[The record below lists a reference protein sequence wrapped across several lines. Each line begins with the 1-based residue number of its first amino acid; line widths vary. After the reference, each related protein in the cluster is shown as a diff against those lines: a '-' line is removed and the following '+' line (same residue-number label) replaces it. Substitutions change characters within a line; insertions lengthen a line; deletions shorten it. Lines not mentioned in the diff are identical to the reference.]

1 MDKKL
6 WVIGDSFTGI
16 GYRGV
21 KSWTE
26 IVSENF
32 NGKKFYI
39 SSKGS
44 RDFQTILDI
53 FLRNLKNISPNDFVI
68 LVIPTLI
75 RTRVPLKIPNI
86 DIELSNESRVDLKD
100 CKDYFVGTS
109 SYSKN
114 SPNSILEPPLNY
126 SEEKDMEKGSE
137 LWSIVNSSNA
147 SKQNYLKI
155 IESLKSYL
163 PFEIFIWSWT
173 DEFESDL
180 IFNKSKIKKELGI
193 WHTLHNLYNETNGKE
208 GYEGDAH
215 FSKQMNE
222 KFAEYI
228 IKQFSQHFK

>member
-6 WVIGDSFTGI
+6 WIIGDSFTGI
-16 GYRGV
+16 QYRGV

-32 NGKKFYI
+32 NGTRFYV

-53 FLRNLKNISPNDFVI
+53 FLKNLKNISENDFVI
-68 LVIPTLI
+68 LVIPTLT
-75 RTRVPLKIPNI
+75 RTRLPLNNSMI
-86 DIELSNESRVDLKD
+86 DVELSNENSNDLKNH
-100 CKDYFVGTS
+100 KDYFIGTT

-114 SPNSILEPPLNY
+114 SPNSKLEPPLND
-126 SEEKDMEKGSE
+126 SEEKDMERGSE

-147 SKQNYLKI
+147 SKSNYLEI
-155 IESLKSYL
+155 IDSLNSYL
-163 PFEIFIWSWT
+163 PFEMFIWSWT
-173 DEFESDL
+173 DEIESEFIL
-180 IFNKSKIKKELGI
+180 NKSKIVQELKI
-193 WHTLHNLYNETNGKE
+193 WETLHNVYIKTNGKE
-208 GYEGDAH
+208 GVEGDAH